1 MPDTGAASAKTR
13 KFADGEYIVHQGD
26 AADCMYV
33 IHAGVVEVVART
45 EGREVSLALLGEGE
59 FFGEMAFFEGGVR
72 TASVRAFGEAEIET
86 LDRKQFLLKLQD
98 DPSLAF
104 TMISRMSERSRD
116 LTLRL
121 HDLGALLPAEL
132 DSMRTFGNAYP
143 VPFGKKQFEERAK
156 ANPQVALTMLND
168 MSFHIRDMNNRLVA
182 LTPFDPEAFA
192 AVPKDK

>member
-1 MPDTGAASAKTR
+1 MPQTGTGTAKTK
-13 KFADGEYIVHQGD
+13 KFADGEYVVHQGD

-33 IHAGVVEVVART
+33 IHAGVVEVVAKT

-72 TASVRAFGEAEIET
+72 TASVRAFGEAEVET
-86 LDRKQFLLKLQD
+86 LDRKHFLLRIQD
-98 DPSLAF
+98 EPSLAY
-104 TMISRMSERSRD
+104 TMISRMSERTRD

-143 VPFGKKQFEERAK
+143 VPFEKKAFEERAK

-182 LTPFDPEAFA
+182 LTPFDPTAFE
-192 AVPKDK
+192 PTPQDK